1 MTDYEIQV
9 TPPTAVV
16 EVPAH
21 TAPVTQGPAQAI
33 VAATPGGKGNTGQ
46 TGATGPRGETGP
58 EGPQGIQGV
67 QGPTGTSGTQGIQGV
82 QGEAGVSLD
91 IEGTVSTYADLPDDP
106 DPGDAYVVAA
116 DGKLYFYDGTDWPAD
131 GAGVPFRGPEGPQ
144 GVKGDAGDAGPE
156 GPQGV
161 QGIQGLTGD
170 TGPSGADGYTP
181 QFVLLTPRQQADYGN
196 GLDGR
201 FPAVSM
207 AAGALGGCYCL
218 GVNGPWSAVDLYIA
232 WMEGTGTPSGV
243 VDLRGYLATPFT
255 PGVRPVT
262 TYRGT
267 VLAAS
272 VGVAWAYHETLIAS
286 DIAVTPSALMSGTIA
301 RYGTTADDTYNTTAG
316 ALGIIVRP
324 HT

>member
-1 MTDYEIQV
+1 MLDLYIDVEVDVVDADIVAPTVDV
-9 TPPTAVV
+9 TVAEDVVAVV
-16 EVPAH
+16 TV
-21 TAPVTQGPAQAI
+21 
-33 VAATPGGKGNTGQ
+33 
-46 TGATGPRGETGP
+46 
-58 EGPQGIQGV
+58 EGPSAYQVAVANGFEGSEPEWLASLKGQD
-67 QGPTGTSGTQGIQGV
+67 
-82 QGEAGVSLD
+82 GEG
-91 IEGTVSTYADLPDDP
+91 EP
-106 DPGDAYVVAA
+106 
-116 DGKLYFYDGTDWPAD
+116 
-131 GAGVPFRGPEGPQ
+131 
-144 GVKGDAGDAGPE
+144 
-156 GPQGV
+156 
-161 QGIQGLTGD
+161 
-170 TGPSGADGYTP
+170 GADGYTP

-232 WMEGTGTPSGV
+232 WMEGSGTPSGV

-255 PGVRPVT
+255 PGVRPAT

-286 DIAVTPSALMSGTIA
+286 NIAVTPSALMSGTIA